1 MTGKR
6 RSSAANALLV
16 GAGVLLSRLAGFVR
30 ERIFAHYLGNSD
42 AADAF
47 KAALRI
53 PNALQNLF
61 GEGAL
66 SASFIPVYARLL
78 AEGREEEAKKTAR
91 AVGTLLALLVVLVV
105 AVGVLATPLLID
117 LIAPGFAGEK
127 REWTIVLVRVLFPGI
142 GLLVLSAWCLGI
154 LNSHRRFFLP
164 YAAPVLWNGAMIAA
178 LVVAGLKVAPYAL
191 VEWTAWGAV
200 AGSLLQLAVQ
210 LPAVRGLAGPLRA
223 DWAFRTPHVKT
234 VVGNFLPSVASRGV
248 TQVSSY
254 VDQVIASFLPAGAVS
269 ALAYAQT
276 LYLLPVSLFGM
287 SVSSAE
293 LPELSSGVGADA
305 LRERLDTA
313 LRRVAFLVVPSVVA
327 FAALGDRVTALVFQ
341 TGAFSRDDVAW
352 LWAVLAG
359 SAVGLLAMTLGR
371 LYASAFWALHDT
383 RTPLK
388 FAVLRVAL
396 SAGLGAL
403 LAFEGPGLLGV
414 APRLGLAGLT
424 LGSGLAGWLE
434 MLLLRRALNARVGR
448 TGLPFAFSLR
458 VWGASLGAAAAGWG
472 MKLAFGGLGPVI
484 LGVLVCGAFAAA
496 YGALALAFRVP
507 EASALVET
515 IQRRLGIA
523 R

>member
-6 RSSAANALLV
+6 RSSTANALLV

-91 AVGTLLALLVVLVV
+91 AVGTFLAILVVLLV
-105 AVGVLATPLLID
+105 ALGVLATPLLID
-117 LIAPGFAGEK
+117 LIAPGFSGEK
-127 REWTIVLVRVLFPGI
+127 RAQTIVLVRILFPGI

-178 LVVAGLKVAPYAL
+178 LVVAGRKVAPYAL
-191 VEWTAWGAV
+191 AEWTAWGAV
-200 AGSLLQLAVQ
+200 AGSLLQLAAQ
-210 LPAVRGLAGPLRA
+210 LPRVRLLAGPLKP
-223 DWAFRTPHVKT
+223 DFAFRSPNVRK
-234 VVGNFLPSVASRGV
+234 VVANFLPSVGSRGV

-254 VDQVIASFLPAGAVS
+254 VDQVIASFLPSGVVV

-293 LPELSSGVGADA
+293 LPELSSGVGGDA
-305 LRERLDTA
+305 LRERLDAA
-313 LRRVAFLVVPSVVA
+313 LRRVAFLVVPSAVA
-327 FAALGDRVTALVFQ
+327 FAALGDRVAALVFQ
-341 TGAFSRDDVAW
+341 TGAFSRDDVRW
-352 LWAVLAG
+352 VWAVLAG
-359 SAVGLLAMTLGR
+359 SSVGLLASTLAR

-383 RTPLK
+383 RTPLR
-388 FAVLRVAL
+388 FAMARVAVG
-396 SAGLGAL
+396 AGLGAL
-403 LAFEGPGLLGV
+403 FAFRGPALFGL

-424 LGSGLAGWLE
+424 LGAGLAGWVE
-434 MLLLRRALNARVGR
+434 MLLLRRALNARVGK
-448 TGLPFAFSLR
+448 TGLPASFSLR
-458 VWGASLGAAAAGWG
+458 VWGAALGAAAIGWG
-472 MKLAFGGLGPVI
+472 VKLAAAGLGPVL
-484 LGVLVCGAFAAA
+484 LGTLACGVFAAS
-496 YGALALAFRVP
+496 YGALTLLFRVP
-507 EASALVET
+507 EASALL
-515 IQRRLGIA
+515 RALKSRLP
-523 R
+523 